1 MFYIQLLH
9 TRKIL
14 PLLMALG
21 FICCKDSKKSNT
33 GASEYDKLMNKDDI
47 VLDEESPIQ
56 QDEEPKKDVVEGTAQ
71 TDFDTDVQFLNG
83 TPMYDLSAGY
93 NVEEHE
99 RFLAATKLCW
109 SYDYKA
115 TLGETRKGNYKN
127 GKERINITSC
137 CASFVPSPY
146 ISPFEYYYSLYHG
159 NTDIRTYQNN
169 VFKLQEIRSDL
180 LSENFDSFQ
189 QLVQHAQTDNLES
202 YTLCTSNIQNY
213 DIEKEELEIRYYVS
227 NNIKVG
233 SSSAKVKSLGSRYQ
247 SSVTHYIPMSAEKA
261 KAIYEHYASLN
272 EYTKNPP
279 FQVITKTTFSLGIPS
294 VEKRPYSFEIGLR
307 KIEFFKSGAG
317 YPEPEDKIGEIQFLD
332 KPNT

>member
-1 MFYIQLLH
+1 MHIRRTMLL
-9 TRKIL
+9 IL
-14 PLLMALG
+14 AVG

-33 GASEYDKLMNKDDI
+33 GASEYDKLMNKEDI
-47 VLDEESPIQ
+47 VLDEESPVK
-56 QDEEPKKDVVEGTAQ
+56 QDEKSITDKATGTEQAE
-71 TDFDTDVQFLNG
+71 FDTDVQFLNG
-83 TPMYDLSAGY
+83 TPMYDLSSGY
-93 NVEEHE
+93 NLEEHE

-115 TLGETRKGNYKN
+115 TLGETRMGNHKN

-169 VFKLQEIRSDL
+169 VFKLQEIRSNL
-180 LSENFDSFQ
+180 LSENFETFQ
-189 QLVQHAQTDNLES
+189 QMVQNAQTDNLES

-227 NNIKVG
+227 NNSKVG
-233 SSSAKVKSLGSRYQ
+233 SSSAKVKSLASRYQ

-272 EYTKNPP
+272 DYSKNPP
-279 FQVITKTTFSLGIPS
+279 FQLITKTTYLLGIPS
-294 VEKRPYSFEIGLR
+294 VEKRPYNFEIGLR
-307 KIEFFKSGAG
+307 KIEFFKSGSG
-317 YPEPEDKIGEIQFLD
+317 YPEPEDKIGEIQFVE